1 MNENTLKLGLP
12 KGSLQETTLSLMEK
26 AGFRF
31 SGAGRSYYLNSDDE
45 TIEARMVRS
54 QEMAPYVQ
62 DGHFDAGITGLDWVR
77 ETGSDVVTVADL
89 IYSKAS
95 MRPCKWVLAVPD
107 SSGIKSVKDL
117 EGKSVATEVV
127 NLARGYFKENGVKV
141 DVEFSW
147 GATEI
152 KAPDFV
158 DAIVEITE
166 TGNSLRANKL
176 RIVDTILETNTQL
189 IANKAAWENP
199 WKREKLESIAMLL
212 QAAIAAEGKVGL
224 KMNVKAEDL
233 DKVIAILPA
242 ITSPTIS
249 QLSDERW
256 VAVETIIEEKTVRE
270 CIPALKRA
278 GAAGIVEYPLNKVI
292 D

>member
-1 MNENTLKLGLP
+1 MSKKKLKLGLP
-12 KGSLQETTLSLMEK
+12 KGSLQESTLSLLEK

-54 QEMAPYVQ
+54 QEMAPYVE
-62 DGHFDAGITGLDWVR
+62 DGHFDAGITGLDWVK
-77 ETGSDVVTVADL
+77 ETGAKVVAVADL

-95 MRPCKWVLAVPD
+95 MRPCKWVLAVPE
-107 SSGIKSVKDL
+107 SSAIKSVKDL
-117 EGKSVATEVV
+117 DGKSVATEVV
-127 NLARGYFKENGVKV
+127 NIAKDYFKKHGVKV

-152 KAPDFV
+152 KAPEFV

-166 TGNSLRANKL
+166 TGNSLRANNL

-189 IANKAAWENP
+189 IANKAAWADP
-199 WKREKLESIAMLL
+199 WKREKIESIVMLL
-212 QAAIAAEGKVGL
+212 QAAIAAEGRVGL

-233 DKVIAILPA
+233 DKVIRILPA

-249 QLSDERW
+249 HLSDKAW
-256 VAVETIIEEKTVRE
+256 VAVETIIEEKKVRE

>member
-1 MNENTLKLGLP
+1 MSENKLKLGLP
-12 KGSLQETTLSLMEK
+12 KGSLQESTMMLLEK

-54 QEMAPYVQ
+54 QEMAPYVE
-62 DGHFDAGITGLDWVR
+62 DGHFDAGITGLDWVM
-77 ETGSDVVTVADL
+77 ETGADVVAVADL
-89 IYSKAS
+89 VYSKAS

-107 SSGIKSVKDL
+107 SSDIKSVKDL

-127 NLARGYFKENGVKV
+127 NLSRAYFQKHGVNV

-152 KAPDFV
+152 KAPEFV
-158 DAIVEITE
+158 DAIIEITE

-176 RIVDTILETNTQL
+176 RIVETILETNTQL
-189 IANKAAWENP
+189 IANKAAWADP
-199 WKREKLESIAMLL
+199 WKREKIESIALL
-212 QAAIAAEGKVGL
+212 LNAAIAAEGRVGL
-224 KMNVKAEDL
+224 KMNVKSEDL
-233 DKVIAILPA
+233 EKVLAILPS

-249 QLSDERW
+249 HLSDERW